1 MNLILNFDF
10 FYFFYFMYN
19 PFLLSLLNNQLYV
32 FFYLDIFLD
41 LKPFSTFYFKKNK
54 KIKNTDIN
62 IKIIFKFSN
71 DITNYI
77 TFLLYFIYFINN
89 KDKI

>member
-54 KIKNTDIN
+54 KI
-62 IKIIFKFSN
+62 
-71 DITNYI
+71 
-77 TFLLYFIYFINN
+77 
-89 KDKI
+89 

>member
-1 MNLILNFDF
+1 
-10 FYFFYFMYN
+10 MYN

-41 LKPFSTFYFKKNK
+41 LKPFFTFYFKKNK
-54 KIKNTDIN
+54 KYKNTDIN